1 MDYGRAAEILGR
13 RKWLILF
20 SILVTAG
27 LTWGATRLTGAKWT
41 TAVRLI
47 VPATS
52 PLTDAPNSRSDA
64 PTLDAR
70 SQATL
75 YTSVA
80 KSEDVV
86 DGAIKDTKIAISPQA
101 LANAVDLDAQ
111 GQRMFELRVTDASP
125 SRSEKLANSVA
136 ENFIETLH
144 SLNTQQAR
152 RVVTLLEKQQNE
164 EDAKL
169 RAARQKYDAY
179 CQDHKVL
186 GSPAGQ
192 LALIFKRLEL
202 ARQGKDEAS
211 ARLAEAQS
219 RLAAR
224 QMQMA
229 NMPKTVTETENADAR
244 PIVRTFEDA
253 VARKE
258 TALIELRSHYQDR
271 DPRVK
276 EAQESLAELKKRL
289 RDEKKR
295 SENAERQNPR
305 YNPLKET
312 VEDLKGEVGSQQA
325 AIAQEDQN
333 IRNADAEIQNLRGLD
348 SPLSALTSEIT
359 AGTEA
364 RQSIAGRLNSAR
376 AALDVAEQQS
386 PLVIMEKAGPSNPP
400 QNMSAGRTK
409 KLTMLAALA
418 ALILS
423 SGLAIAFDSL
433 DRRLKTVQEAEIA
446 LPARVLAAIPAPT
459 GDITMRS
466 LPRAAEKHPLSPHA
480 EAYHFLAQHLLKT
493 QGKPI
498 RSLLTISA
506 RPGQGSTNTIAN
518 LGITLAQ
525 SGHRVILVDA
535 NTRNPQLHEIFE
547 IPNDFGLTNTL
558 ESPDIFAIKR
568 ALRPTSVPN
577 LWVMPSG
584 PASGNPWE
592 LFSSNR
598 LAEVGKLLLERADYV
613 LYDAPPATTFADTLN
628 LATVAD
634 AALLSVRAL
643 EPLTGEEARLVER
656 FEQAGT
662 HVMGS
667 VLSHVPL
674 SLLESYRTAQ
684 PMRSARGLPAA
695 QDERFDNVDVL
706 TKTAELT
713 PAQAAASAAP
723 APHFEPFVRP
733 APTVEPEPIAQP
745 APMAAQAADAPVPQE
760 NEAAPVFLY
769 AANDAENMQPVVAP
783 QAAAPQTAVGAKEPT
798 LEWAKETENAPQS
811 VSAIEKETA
820 PTLDTT
826 AVFPDRYAA
835 MTADLNRSE
844 APETNAFE
852 PSAFETNDKNTPV
865 NVPMAAAE
873 FAPPVAMQWDEE
885 AFMSN
890 ANLPQTEFPR
900 AMSGYAPSAVEEYV
914 RLANTRVELMQRQIE
929 QQSAM
934 TARLMDEK
942 NRMSA
947 ELETARNQMASS
959 LEKEVSIASA
969 ILMTEQRRVQIEQEM
984 EGERN
989 AARLESERITAQAQ
1003 SDAAR
1008 LTAQAREQ
1016 SEAVAAQAKN
1026 QADGLTAQAQDY
1038 ADRVTTQAR
1047 EQVEAITAQ
1056 AAAQAEAQRRQAEE
1070 IARQVAQH
1078 QQDMAAERA
1087 AAVADA
1093 AQIRAQAKSE
1103 IAALL
1108 QEARRES
1115 EARLAAETE
1124 MERAALRAE
1133 VERIKA
1139 DARTEAERIMAQARH
1154 EATAQL
1160 DEAKHHAE
1168 EISMYA
1174 AAAHSAHEERLQALS
1189 AECDEIVGRTRRA
1202 LETQLALLPPP
1213 ASADNLRSTLQDAL
1227 SAATKLEQKSV
1238 PLYAPTRGEWPDESA
1253 WRSDNGA
1260 GGMIRNIS

>member
-41 TAVRLI
+41 TTVRLI

-86 DGAIKDTKIAISPQA
+86 DGAIKDTKIEISPQA
-101 LANAVDLDAQ
+101 LANATDLDAE
-111 GQRMFELRVTDASP
+111 GQRMFELRVADASP
-125 SRSEKLANSVA
+125 SRSEKLANAVA

-144 SLNTQQAR
+144 DLNTQQAR
-152 RVVTLLEKQQNE
+152 KVVTLLENQQRV
-164 EDAKL
+164 EDKKL
-169 RAARQKYDAY
+169 AEARKTYDAY
-179 CQDHKVL
+179 CASHNVL

-202 ARQGKDEAS
+202 ARQGRDEAA

-219 RLAAR
+219 RLQAR
-224 QMQMA
+224 QLQMA
-229 NMPKTVTETENADAR
+229 NTPKTVTEADSADAR
-244 PIVRTFEDA
+244 PIARQFEDA

-258 TALIELRSHYQDR
+258 TALIELRAHYQDR
-271 DPRVK
+271 DPKVK
-276 EAQESLAELKKRL
+276 EAQEALAELKKRL
-289 RDEKKR
+289 NEEKTQ
-295 SENAERQNPR
+295 SGNTTQQNPR

-312 VEDLKGEVGSQQA
+312 VEDLKQEVGSQQA
-325 AIAQEDQN
+325 AMAQEDDN
-333 IRNADAEIQNLRGLD
+333 IRRADAEIQNLRGLD

-364 RQSIAGRLNSAR
+364 RQSIASRLNSAR
-376 AALDVAEQQS
+376 ASLDVAEQQS

-409 KLTMLAALA
+409 KLTMLAMLA
-418 ALILS
+418 ALIVS
-423 SGLAIAFDSL
+423 SGLAIAFDSM
-433 DRRLKTVQEAEIA
+433 DRRLKTVQEAESA

-459 GDITMRS
+459 GDITMRN
-466 LPRAAEKHPLSPHA
+466 LPRVTEKFPLSPHA
-480 EAYHFLAQHLLKT
+480 EAYRFLAQHFLNA
-493 QGKPI
+493 QGKPM

-547 IPNDFGLTNTL
+547 IPNDFGLTNAL

-568 ALRPTSVPN
+568 ALRPTAVPN

-592 LFSSNR
+592 LFSSQR
-598 LAEVGKLLLERADYV
+598 LAEVGKFLLERADYV
-613 LYDAPPATTFADTLN
+613 LYDAPPATTFTDTLN

-634 AALLSVRAL
+634 AALLSARAL

-674 SLLESYRTAQ
+674 SLLESYRTLQ
-684 PMRSARGLPAA
+684 PARASRSLPASA
-695 QDERFDNVDVL
+695 QDERFDNVDMVSGPQ
-706 TKTAELT
+706 ELD
-713 PAQAAASAAP
+713 AP
-723 APHFEPFVRP
+723 KAPDTLPPPHFEPFVRVAP
-733 APTVEPEPIAQP
+733 AAEPAAPAAEPIAQA
-745 APMAAQAADAPVPQE
+745 APMAEAEP
-760 NEAAPVFLY
+760 AAPAVENPAKKMEAQVFLY
-769 AANDAENMQPVVAP
+769 RAGDDANAEPV
-783 QAAAPQTAVGAKEPT
+783 AAPYTPVYAKEPT
-798 LEWAKETENAPQS
+798 LEVEIAPQS
-811 VSAIEKETA
+811 ANVEEARTEEAKPA
-820 PTLDTT
+820 PSVHSFEMEPNPNYYTT
-826 AVFPDRYAA
+826 QDENPA
-835 MTADLNRSE
+835 
-844 APETNAFE
+844 
-852 PSAFETNDKNTPV
+852 
-865 NVPMAAAE
+865 AAAE
-873 FAPPVAMQWDEE
+873 FAPSAAPLWDEE
-885 AFMSN
+885 AFMSSPT
-890 ANLPQTEFPR
+890 LPQTEFPR
-900 AMSGYAPSAVEEYV
+900 SVSGYAPSAVEEYV
-914 RLANTRVELMQRQIE
+914 RLANTRVELMQQQIE

-942 NRMSA
+942 DRMSA
-947 ELETARNQMASS
+947 ELELARHQMAAS
-959 LEKEVSIASA
+959 LDKEVSIASA

-984 EGERN
+984 ETER
-989 AARLESERITAQAQ
+989 ASARVEIEQMRAQ
-1003 SDAAR
+1003 
-1008 LTAQAREQ
+1008 
-1016 SEAVAAQAKN
+1016 
-1026 QADGLTAQAQDY
+1026 
-1038 ADRVTTQAR
+1038 
-1047 EQVEAITAQ
+1047 
-1056 AAAQAEAQRRQAEE
+1056 AQAEANHLTEQAKEQADAERLQAEELKARTREQADAQQRQAELT
-1070 IARQVAQH
+1070 AAQVLQH

-1087 AAVADA
+1087 KAVAESE
-1093 AQIRAQAKSE
+1093 QMRAQAKTE
-1103 IAALL
+1103 VAAMV
-1108 QEARRES
+1108 QEAQYQAEARRTAE
-1115 EARLAAETE
+1115 LETE
-1124 MERAALRAE
+1124 RASLRAE
-1133 VERIKA
+1133 IEQMKAEARTEAERLKA
-1139 DARTEAERIMAQARH
+1139 EARTEAERIAAQARQ

-1160 DEAKHHAE
+1160 EEAKHHAE

-1189 AECDEIVGRTRRA
+1189 AECDEIVGRTRKA

-1213 ASADNLRSTLQDAL
+1213 ASADNARSTLQQAL
-1227 SAATKLEQKSV
+1227 LAASSLESSKETAS
-1238 PLYAPTRGEWPDESA
+1238 YAPVRGEWPDA
-1253 WRSDNGA
+1253 ALWRSESGNG
-1260 GGMIRNIS
+1260 GGHARNIS

>member
-41 TAVRLI
+41 TTVRLI

-125 SRSEKLANSVA
+125 SRSEKLGNAVA
-136 ENFIETLH
+136 ENFIATLH
-144 SLNTQQAR
+144 TLNTQQAR
-152 RVVTLLEKQQNE
+152 KVVTLLENQQHE
-164 EDAKL
+164 EDKKL
-169 RAARQKYDAY
+169 TEARKTYDAY
-179 CQDHKVL
+179 CASHNVL

-202 ARQGKDEAS
+202 ARQGRDEAA

-219 RLAAR
+219 RLEAR

-229 NMPKTVTETENADAR
+229 NTPKTVTEMDSAEMR
-244 PIVRTFEDA
+244 PIVRQFEDA
-253 VARKE
+253 IARKE
-258 TALIELRSHYQDR
+258 TALIELRAHYQDR
-271 DPRVK
+271 DPKVK
-276 EAQESLAELKKRL
+276 EAQESLAALKKRL
-289 RDEKKR
+289 NEEKKQ
-295 SENAERQNPR
+295 SGNTTQQNPR

-312 VEDLKGEVGSQQA
+312 VEDLKQEVGSQKA
-325 AIAQEDQN
+325 AIAQEEDN
-333 IRNADAEIQNLRGLD
+333 IRRADAEIQNLRGLD

-364 RQSIAGRLNSAR
+364 RQSIASRLNSAR
-376 AALDVAEQQS
+376 ASLDVAEQQS

-409 KLTMLAALA
+409 KLTMLAMLA
-418 ALILS
+418 ALIVA
-423 SGLAIAFDSL
+423 SGLAIAFDSM

-459 GDITMRS
+459 GNITMRN
-466 LPRAAEKHPLSPHA
+466 LPRATEKFPLSPHA
-480 EAYHFLAQHLLKT
+480 EAYRFLAQHFLNV
-493 QGKPI
+493 QGKPM

-547 IPNDFGLTNTL
+547 IPNDFGLTNAL

-592 LFSSNR
+592 LFSSQR
-598 LAEVGKLLLERADYV
+598 LAEVGKFLLERADYV

-634 AALLSVRAL
+634 AALLSARAL

-684 PMRSARGLPAA
+684 PVRAARSLPDAA
-695 QDERFDNVDVL
+695 QDERFENVDVL
-706 TKTAELT
+706 SGTQKLD
-713 PAQAAASAAP
+713 SRNAP
-723 APHFEPFVRP
+723 GPDTLPPPHFEPFVRVTP
-733 APTVEPEPIAQP
+733 VAEFAAPVAEAAPPVSEPFGAALEPIAQA
-745 APMAAQAADAPVPQE
+745 APMEKPKSIAADAQKSDSQIFLYRAGDDANAEPV
-760 NEAAPVFLY
+760 AAPY
-769 AANDAENMQPVVAP
+769 APVY
-783 QAAAPQTAVGAKEPT
+783 AKEPT
-798 LEWAKETENAPQS
+798 IEVENAPQS
-811 VSAIEKETA
+811 ANANEARETGF
-820 PTLDTT
+820 
-826 AVFPDRYAA
+826 VDRYTEIAVNSNYYTTQEEKPAA
-835 MTADLNRSE
+835 AADF
-844 APETNAFE
+844 A
-852 PSAFETNDKNTPV
+852 PSA
-865 NVPMAAAE
+865 E
-873 FAPPVAMQWDEE
+873 FLWDEE
-885 AFMSN
+885 AFMSSPT
-890 ANLPQTEFPR
+890 LPQTEFPR

-914 RLANTRVELMQRQIE
+914 RLANTRVELMQQQIE

-942 NRMSA
+942 DRMTA
-947 ELETARNQMASS
+947 ELERARQQMTAS

-984 EGERN
+984 EEERS
-989 AARLESERITAQAQ
+989 AAR
-1003 SDAAR
+1003 
-1008 LTAQAREQ
+1008 
-1016 SEAVAAQAKN
+1016 
-1026 QADGLTAQAQDY
+1026 
-1038 ADRVTTQAR
+1038 
-1047 EQVEAITAQ
+1047 VEI
-1056 AAAQAEAQRRQAEE
+1056 E
-1070 IARQVAQH
+1070 
-1078 QQDMAAERA
+1078 
-1087 AAVADA
+1087 
-1093 AQIRAQAKSE
+1093 QIRAQAQADADHLMAQAKEQADAERLQAEEWKARAKEQADAQQRQAELTAMQVYQHQQDITAERAKVLAEAEQMRAQAKTE
-1103 IAALL
+1103 IAAMI
-1108 QEARRES
+1108 QEAQYQAEARR
-1115 EARLAAETE
+1115 AAEMET
-1124 MERAALRAE
+1124 ERASLRAE
-1133 VERIKA
+1133 VEQMKASARAEAERLKA

-1154 EATAQL
+1154 EATAQME
-1160 DEAKHHAE
+1160 EAKHHAE

-1189 AECDEIVGRTRRA
+1189 AECDEIVGRTRKA

-1213 ASADNLRSTLQDAL
+1213 ASADNVRSTLQEAL
-1227 SAATKLEQKSV
+1227 SAATRLEASKGPSS
-1238 PLYAPTRGEWPDESA
+1238 YAPVRGEWPDESL
-1253 WRSDNGA
+1253 WRNESGNGRP
-1260 GGMIRNIS
+1260 GIS